1 MASLQQGVVIDVPAW
16 KVPVISRK
24 KYLKQPEI
32 AVNIK
37 FSADE
42 LKAMPDKQFKV
53 FEQAFEKSFTPAFQK
68 MSNSWFADM
77 QKTIDTTEA
86 AIDQMVKAAG
96 AKAKEQGAKLM
107 QAVVDKSNAALTA
120 KCKTWTDMVQK
131 LAQTAYD
138 SAFVAALKAMKA
150 KITKAKAKMIAKV
163 AFIVA
168 LTLTAAAVTI
178 AVSVVTMGAGAAI
191 APVVIAGILTA
202 GKALFGSANEVFKSY
217 DVLATTIAAVEK
229 DAKNLGA
236 ATKALSNAMQKT
248 AGKLDKAKAFKAAL
262 SADVQALDKHVGQLD
277 KFVAVAQAKTSSRL
291 KEIQALAD
299 KLAAAKAGSKEADAL
314 EKQVLVAQK
323 SFDGAMSKLKAI
335 DEVKAAA
342 AEAKAAFGKFDE
354 AAILKAVGRFAPALT
369 LLGNA
374 VNTASQV
381 ATPMKTIAT
390 GVQKLAAAS
399 K

>member
-37 FSADE
+37 FSAEE

-53 FEQAFEKSFTPAFQK
+53 FEQQFEKSFTPAFQK
-68 MSNSWFADM
+68 MSGTWFADM

-86 AIDQMVKAAG
+86 AIDQMIKAAG
-96 AKAKEQGAKLM
+96 SKAKEQGAKLM
-107 QAVVDKSNAALTA
+107 QTVVDKSNAALMA
-120 KCKTWTDMVQK
+120 KCKTWTETVQK
-131 LAQTAYD
+131 LAQAAYD

-150 KITKAKAKMIAKV
+150 KITKAKIKMIAKV
-163 AFIVA
+163 VFIVA

-178 AVSVVTMGAGAAI
+178 AVSVVTMGAGAAL

-202 GKALFGSANEVFKSY
+202 SKALFGSAGEVLKSY
-217 DVLATTIAAVEK
+217 DVLASTIAAVEK
-229 DAKNLGA
+229 DAKNLGG
-236 ATKALSNAMQKT
+236 ATTALLKAMQKT
-248 AGKLDKAKAFKAAL
+248 AGTMDKAKAFKAAL

-299 KLAAAKAGSKEADAL
+299 KLAGAKKDSKEADTL

-323 SFDGAMSKLKAI
+323 SFDSAMARLKAI

-342 AEAKAAFGKFDE
+342 AEAKVAYGKLSGE
-354 AAILKAVGRFAPALT
+354 AILKAVGRFAPALT

-374 VNTASQV
+374 VTTASQV
-381 ATPMKTIAT
+381 ATPLKTIAT
-390 GVQKLAAAS
+390 GVQKLASA

>member
-37 FSADE
+37 FSAEE
-42 LKAMPDKQFKV
+42 LKAMPDKQFKA
-53 FEQAFEKSFTPAFQK
+53 FETAFEKSFTPAFQK
-68 MSNSWFADM
+68 MSAGWFGDM

-86 AIDQMVKAAG
+86 AIDKLRAEAE
-96 AKAKEQGAKLM
+96 KAKGKAPALM
-107 QAVVDKSNAALTA
+107 QSIVDKSNAALEA
-120 KCKTWTDMVQK
+120 KCKDWTAKVQK
-131 LAQTAYD
+131 LAQAAYD
-138 SAFVAALKAMKA
+138 SAFVDALKAMKA
-150 KITKAKAKMIAKV
+150 KVTKAKAKMIAKV
-163 AFIVA
+163 ALIVA

-178 AVSVVTMGAGAAI
+178 AVSVVTMGAGAAL
-191 APVVIAGILTA
+191 APVVIAGIVTA

-229 DAKNLGA
+229 DAKNLGT
-236 ATKALSNAMQKT
+236 ATTALLKAMQKT
-248 AGKLDKAKAFKAAL
+248 AGSLDKAKAFKAAL

-277 KFVAVAQAKTSSRL
+277 KFVAVAQAKTAARL

-299 KLAAAKAGSKEADAL
+299 RLAAAKAGSKEADAL

-323 SFDGAMSKLKAI
+323 SFDNAMARLKAI

-342 AEAKAAFGKFDE
+342 AEAKAAYGKLSGD
-354 AAILKAVGRFAPALT
+354 AILKAVGRFAPALT
-369 LLGNA
+369 LLSNA
-374 VNTASQV
+374 VTTASQV

-390 GVQKLAAAS
+390 GVQKLASA